1 MNQIRKEYK
10 NYKLI
15 TEQQIKE
22 TENWLSENVI
32 FINERIDRATLKRLN
47 SSIARFEEKF
57 GPYRSKL
64 PAIAKVLADA
74 EKGLYVVI
82 TGNTSKK
89 SAIHMLE
96 RMSMLYNI
104 FSDFFSKDLGMLLTT
119 PVFRSACS
127 NPDSALNAIE
137 HPEHNHKMIKRC
149 LAAALKP
156 DVKEKDI
163 FNRVY
168 KNIPMPTMNW
178 HDAAKQLM
186 SLSVSDLRKLC
197 EIEKVPGVVVADVEP
212 DTLQE
217 QIIRDIEQRPEFQN
231 LQRQITQMIQL
242 ADEYRMDQ
250 RVVDNMRKMSDD
262 LVELIRNQ
270 SLGSKIGD
278 VAASVFT
285 LGIKDSPLRKLLK
298 QSIMVVQTFGVLKNV
313 WEQNKEFFKSRVTG
327 TTMSSGDK
335 DALEKLFDRA
345 LERGGQA
352 PGAVSRFFGRL
363 DVTRTEPYPGL
374 EPETL
379 RNEFMKYVENQ
390 ISTGSTGQPRNTYK
404 VTYNENG
411 AAGDPERLED
421 IVRRGEK
428 IRRLP
433 GVGTMRN
440 AGREFAGWYTQAYGG
455 QRVRDG
461 YEPTNNVT
469 LYARW
474 TGAAPLR

>member
-15 TEQQIKE
+15 NEQQIKE
-22 TENWLSENVI
+22 TEKWLSENVI
-32 FINERIDRATLKRLN
+32 FINERIDRSTLHRLN
-47 SSIARFEEKF
+47 SSIARFEDKF

-82 TGNTSKK
+82 TGNASKK
-89 SAIHMLE
+89 SASHMLE

-104 FSDFFSKDLGMLLTT
+104 FSDFFSKDLGMLLKT

-127 NPDSALNAIE
+127 SPDMALSAIE
-137 HPEHNHKMIKRC
+137 NPEHNHKMIKRC
-149 LAAALKP
+149 FMAALKP
-156 DVKEKDI
+156 DHKEKDI

-186 SLSVSDLRKLC
+186 TLSVSDLRKLSDM
-197 EIEKVPGVVVADVEP
+197 EKVPAVVVADV
-212 DTLQE
+212 DSQSLQE
-217 QIIRDIEQRPEFQN
+217 QMLRDIEQRPEFQN
-231 LQRQITQMIQL
+231 LQRQITEMTRL
-242 ADEYRMDQ
+242 AIEYRMDQ
-250 RVVDNMRKMSDD
+250 RVLDNMKKMSDD

-270 SLGSKIGD
+270 TLGSQLGD
-278 VAASVFT
+278 AAASIFT
-285 LGIKDSPLRKLLK
+285 LGIKDSPIKKLLK
-298 QSIMVVQTFGVLKNV
+298 QAITVVQTFAVLKRT
-313 WEQNKEFFKSRVTG
+313 WDQNKEFFKARLTG

-345 LERGGQA
+345 LERGGQM
-352 PGAVSRFFGRL
+352 PGAVSRFFGGL
-363 DVTRTEPYPGL
+363 DITRTEPYPGL

-379 RNEFMKYVENQ
+379 RNEFMKVVERELR
-390 ISTGSTGQPRNTYK
+390 TGPTGQPTGTVK
-404 VTYNENG
+404 VTYDENG

-421 IVRRGEK
+421 VVRRGEK
-428 IRRLP
+428 IQKLP
-433 GVGTMRN
+433 TVGTMRKGN
-440 AGREFAGWYTQAYGG
+440 ANFAGWYTQQYGG

-461 YEPTNNVT
+461 YEPTGNVT

-474 TGAAPLR
+474 VS